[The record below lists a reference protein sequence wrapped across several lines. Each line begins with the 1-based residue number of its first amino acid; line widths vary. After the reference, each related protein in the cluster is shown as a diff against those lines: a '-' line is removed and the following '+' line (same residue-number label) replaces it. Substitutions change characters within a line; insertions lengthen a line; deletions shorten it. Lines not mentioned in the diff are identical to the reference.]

1 MDRRNFIKVAGVVA
15 GSTILEEQ
23 IFGKMLLPK
32 FSTSTKSPN
41 ILMIMTDQQ
50 AADAMSWRIG
60 TKFLNTPVIDEIA
73 STGIIF
79 SNAYSANPLCVPC
92 RTSIFT
98 GLYPHQTKVQTNSD
112 ISEPLAGKIKNMGMF
127 FKEAGYDTGYVG
139 KWHMAYP
146 AKDASV
152 HGFDFM
158 RSIKNNGIDDEIPGG
173 AAEFLM
179 IKRENPFLLVTSFV
193 NPHNI
198 CEWARGDKL
207 PDGEIGN
214 PPEIDMCPP
223 AVENLSPMQG
233 EPDIMPIIKKSFQS
247 NRLFPVGNFD
257 EKEWREYRWAYYRL
271 IENVDALIGKVI
283 QSLKQ
288 SGNYD
293 NTIIVFTS
301 DHGDMQGAHGWNQK
315 TVLFEEST
323 RVPLIIKEPENRAKT
338 VDSNLVNTG
347 IDILPTLCGYAGIQI
362 PKAYPGVDLKNSKND
377 REYIVVENKM
387 VQGESL
393 DGNKP
398 EPSGRMV
405 RSKGYKYCI
414 YDIGERNES
423 LIDLEK
429 DPEEMN
435 NLAGKEKFKKVLEQH
450 RKYLIDWCKK
460 YDDTFAVKIGL
471 VKQ

>member
-1 MDRRNFIKVAGVVA
+1 
-15 GSTILEEQ
+15 
-23 IFGKMLLPK
+23 
-32 FSTSTKSPN
+32 
-41 ILMIMTDQQ
+41 MTDQQ

-60 TKFLNTPVIDEIA
+60 KKYINTPVMDEIA
-73 STGIIF
+73 SKGIIF

-112 ISEPLAGKIKNMGMF
+112 ITEPLMGKIKNMGMI

-139 KWHMAYP
+139 KWHMAFP
-146 AKDASV
+146 AKDTSV

-158 RSIKNNGIDDEIPGG
+158 KCIKNNGVDVEIPDG
-173 AAEFLM
+173 AEEFLK

-214 PPEIDMCPP
+214 PPALDLCPP
-223 AVENLSPMQG
+223 AVDNLLPMKN
-233 EPDIMPIIKKSFQS
+233 EPDIIPVIKKSFQS
-247 NRLFPVGNFD
+247 NKLFPVGNFD
-257 EKEWREYRWAYYRL
+257 EKKWREYRWAYYRL
-271 IENVDALIGKVI
+271 IEKVDSLIGKVI
-283 QSLKQ
+283 QSLKL
-288 SGNYD
+288 SGQYE

-323 RVPLIIKEPENRAKT
+323 RVPFIISESGSNTQT
-338 VDSNLVNTG
+338 VKDDLVNTG
-347 IDILPTLCGYAGIQI
+347 IDIIPTLCDYAGITLTQD
-362 PKAYPGVDLKNSKND
+362 YPGISLKNGAKTI
-377 REYIVVENKM
+377 REFIVVENKM
-387 VQGESL
+387 IQGEPIE
-393 DGNKP
+393 GYKP

-405 RSKGYKYCI
+405 RSKKYKYCI

-429 DPEEMN
+429 DPQEMY
-435 NLAGKEKFKKVLEQH
+435 NLAGKEEFENVLKQN

-460 YDDTFAVKIGL
+460 YNDSFAVKVGL
-471 VKQ
+471 VN